1 MSNNQQNPDL
11 QESNLL
17 YISSSTND
25 LVEREMMG
33 EDEQIKAETKA
44 LVETIKKRTQLEI
57 ENAQVLTKNICLQA
71 IRGVREAIEHNELLN
86 PERIEQSVITMQKD
100 IDTNWQKTVNEIS
113 ALNDRLQ
120 EAAQAAWDILS
131 GQNNL
136 REK

>member
-44 LVETIKKRTQLEI
+44 LVETIKKRTQL
-57 ENAQVLTKNICLQA
+57 
-71 IRGVREAIEHNELLN
+71 
-86 PERIEQSVITMQKD
+86 
-100 IDTNWQKTVNEIS
+100 
-113 ALNDRLQ
+113 
-120 EAAQAAWDILS
+120 
-131 GQNNL
+131 
-136 REK
+136 